1 VNCGEGN
8 PISPLL
14 VRERTAQPEIRKS
27 DMMPEADVK
36 PEG

>member
-1 VNCGEGN
+1 
-8 PISPLL
+8 L